1 MSGAG
6 ALTLAAGFA
15 GKIPA
20 RGDFLRAGLPA
31 SFVQPWDDWLAAGM
45 AGARTAL
52 GEGFDDAYMEAPVWR
67 FALAPGACG
76 PDPVAGVLLPSVDR
90 VGRRFPLTIALVL
103 PGADPPG
110 LAACGNWFAAI
121 EAPALAAI
129 AQDLEPETLTAA
141 LAEAGTPELG
151 FLPESAALPEAGTLD
166 AAWPVLARLLAD
178 PALSLW
184 WTAGAPRVA
193 PRAFATRALPEFAS
207 MMADP

>member
-31 SFVQPWDDWLAAGM
+31 SFAQPWDGWLAAGM
-45 AGARTAL
+45 AAAQAAL
-52 GEGFDDAYMEAPVWR
+52 GEAFDAAYMEAPVWR
-67 FALAPGACG
+67 FALAAGACG
-76 PDPVAGVLLPSVDR
+76 PDPAAGVLLPSVDR
-90 VGRRFPLTIALVL
+90 VGRRFPLTAALIL
-103 PGADPPG
+103 PGADPAG
-110 LAACGNWFAAI
+110 LAACEAWFAAI
-121 EAPALAAI
+121 EAPALAALEN
-129 AQDLEPETLTAA
+129 DLEPEALSAA
-141 LAEAGTPELG
+141 LAEAGAPELG
-151 FLPESAALPEAGTLD
+151 FLPEAAALPEAGGLD

-178 PALSLW
+178 PSLSLW

-193 PRAFATRALPEFAS
+193 PRAFAARTLPDLAS

>member
-31 SFVQPWDDWLAAGM
+31 SFAQPWDGWLAAGM
-45 AGARTAL
+45 AAAQAAL
-52 GEGFDDAYMEAPVWR
+52 GEEFDAAYMEAPVWR
-67 FALAPGACG
+67 FALAAGACG
-76 PDPVAGVLLPSVDR
+76 PDAAAGVLLPSVDR
-90 VGRRFPLTIALVL
+90 VGRRFPLTAALIL
-103 PGADPPG
+103 PGADPAG
-110 LAACGNWFAAI
+110 LAACESWFAAI
-121 EAPALAAI
+121 EGPALAAI
-129 AQDLEPETLTAA
+129 EHDLEPEALTTA

-151 FLPESAALPEAGTLD
+151 FLPESAALPEAGGLD
-166 AAWPVLARLLAD
+166 AAWPLLARLLAD

-193 PRAFATRALPEFAS
+193 PRAFAARTLPDLAS